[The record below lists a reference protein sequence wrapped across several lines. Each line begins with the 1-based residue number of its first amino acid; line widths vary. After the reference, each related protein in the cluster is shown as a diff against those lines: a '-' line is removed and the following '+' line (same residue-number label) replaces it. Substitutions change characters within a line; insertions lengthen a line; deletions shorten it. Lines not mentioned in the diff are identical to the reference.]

1 MDNILQQSDVDE
13 LIKQFNES
21 KLTSAQLSEKLSNVT
36 ISHVA
41 IRYITSCDLHI
52 QNTRFAVCDFNYLD
66 LSSCN
71 FTNVIFEY
79 TAFTFSNF
87 SCSTF
92 VDCKFTNVGLFV
104 SDFSHTRFYN
114 CHNKHADTDAD
125 SDAVIVAKQ
134 SILTGIAQTN
144 CDEKLFYVKQSIISK
159 NFSSNKFRYGTVLA
173 QPLIGYKKAKIST
186 RYVLIKLE
194 IPEGAIVFQPNN
206 YKCRTNIVKVLRIY
220 DMTDN
225 KEYNIAY
232 SMYNRRFAYT
242 VGETIICHDFEL
254 NNTVECAEGIHFFM
268 TENEAREYVY

>member
-1 MDNILQQSDVDE
+1 MDKTLQQSDVDE

-21 KLTSAQLSEKLSNVT
+21 KLTSAQLSEKLSNAT
-36 ISHVA
+36 ISQIT

-52 QNTRFAVCDFNYLD
+52 QNTRFVICNFNYLD

-71 FTNVIFEY
+71 FTNVVFDY
-79 TAFTFSNF
+79 ASFNF
-87 SCSTF
+87 CNCSCASF

-104 SDFSHTRFYN
+104 SDFSCTRFYN
-114 CHNKHADTDAD
+114 CHNADTTNDTL
-125 SDAVIVAKQ
+125 IVAKQ
-134 SILTGIAQTN
+134 SLLTGVAQTN

-159 NFSSNKFRYGTVLA
+159 NFSSNKFQYGSVLT
-173 QPLIGYKKAKIST
+173 QPLIGYKKAKISD

-220 DMTDN
+220 DMTDD

-232 SMYNRRFAYT
+232 SMYNHRFAYT
-242 VGETIICHDFEL
+242 VGETIKCHDFEL
-254 NNTVECAEGIHFFM
+254 NNTIECAEGIHFFM
-268 TENEAREYVY
+268 TEKEAKLYVY